1 MQEKKGKQE
10 SKTGRGRDRCT
21 PEDLLQHLDTAMP
34 DANPAS
40 AYPWHVRDF
49 LLCLLQFNLEFCSL

>member
-1 MQEKKGKQE
+1 MQEKKGNQE

-21 PEDLLQHLDTAMP
+21 PKDLLQHLDTAMP

-40 AYPWHVRDF
+40 PI
-49 LLCLLQFNLEFCSL
+49 LGM